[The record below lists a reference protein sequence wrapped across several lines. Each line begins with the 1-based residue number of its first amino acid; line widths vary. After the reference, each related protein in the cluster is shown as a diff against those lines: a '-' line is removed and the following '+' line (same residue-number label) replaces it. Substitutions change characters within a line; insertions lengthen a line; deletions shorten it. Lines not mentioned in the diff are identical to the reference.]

1 MKAIIKE
8 ELTRKSWSG
17 KTILNKIIIGTKEN
31 IVNKVNDYISERI
44 CNDHLIPVKCFNVD
58 IYTQRGKKINNW
70 NYKPTYR

>member
-31 IVNKVNDYISERI
+31 IVDKVNDYISERI
-44 CNDHLIPVKCFNVD
+44 NNKNSIPVKCFYVNM
-58 IYTQRGKKINNW
+58 
-70 NYKPTYR
+70 